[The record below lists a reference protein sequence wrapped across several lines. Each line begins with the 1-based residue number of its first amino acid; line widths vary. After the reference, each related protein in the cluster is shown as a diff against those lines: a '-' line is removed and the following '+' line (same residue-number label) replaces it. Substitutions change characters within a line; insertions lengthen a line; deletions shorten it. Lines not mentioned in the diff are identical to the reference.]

1 LSVVLKKNAD
11 KKLDDK
17 IVESFRYEI
26 RQKTLDYEDNLEG
39 KLSKDYFEK
48 EKSKL
53 NERIKII
60 HENLTEKSDKS
71 EIKKAITFL

>member
-1 LSVVLKKNAD
+1 LSFELKKNAE

-26 RQKTLDYEDNLEG
+26 RQKTLDYENNLEG

-60 HENLTEKSDKS
+60 HENLTEKSDKF